1 MSSAVSWFLLLSLF
15 MIISY
20 FAVYV
25 NIFSQ
30 YYHRY
35 LHDKLEF
42 DILTIILVYSAKTD
56 NQFSVMS
63 LSNKTFK
70 SFFEL
75 VRAFSRRINVS
86 NTNAFVWLG

>member
-1 MSSAVSWFLLLSLF
+1 MTKKRAPIGLYSKEQKTTIRFEPWFLFVCYLL
-15 MIISY
+15 
-20 FAVYV
+20 
-25 NIFSQ
+25 
-30 YYHRY
+30 
-35 LHDKLEF
+35 DKLEF